1 MVNVL
6 NNVIKGISNNVSNVV
21 NIPSGLAA
29 IYKPKGWS
37 SAEVVYKLR
46 VLMRDG
52 LQARTG
58 CSKRKSI
65 IKVGHGGTL
74 DPLAQGVLVV
84 GFGKGTKLMDTY
96 LSGIKAYQAIAKL
109 GYETDSYD
117 ANGAITETVDSTHVT
132 YDMLENA
139 LQQYRGDILQTPPMY
154 SALKIDGQRLYTL
167 ARQGLEVDREAR
179 PVTTYKLELVRK
191 PHPYLLAET
200 NDINSELNLPL
211 FGLDIECSGGFYVR
225 SIIRDVARY
234 DPHNTI
240 LYHTLPHSTFV

>member
-1 MVNVL
+1 MVNVF
-6 NNVIKGISNNVSNVV
+6 NNMIKGIKNNVSNTLVH
-21 NIPSGLAA
+21 IPSGLAA
-29 IYKPKGWS
+29 IYKPKDWS

-46 VLMRDG
+46 DLMRDG

-96 LSGIKAYQAIAKL
+96 LSGTKAYQAIAKL

-117 ANGAITETVDSTHVT
+117 ANGVITETVDSTHVT
-132 YDMLENA
+132 NDMIENA

-179 PVTTYKLELVRK
+179 PVTTYKLELVRN
-191 PHPYLLAET
+191 PHKLLVNET
-200 NDINSELNLPL
+200 NGISSELELPL

-225 SIIRDVARY
+225 SVICDLARY
-234 DPHNTI
+234 SIHYSF
-240 LYHTLPHSTFV
+240 LH

>member
-1 MVNVL
+1 MVNVI
-6 NNVIKGISNNVSNVV
+6 NNVIKGIKNNVSNKLVQ
-21 NIPSGLAA
+21 IPSGLAA

-46 VLMRDG
+46 DLMRDG

-96 LSGIKAYQAIAKL
+96 LSGTKAYQAIAKL

-117 ANGAITETVDSTHVT
+117 ANGATTETLDSTHVT
-132 YDMLENA
+132 YDMIEGA
-139 LQQYRGDILQTPPMY
+139 LQLYRGDILQTPPMY
-154 SALKIDGQRLYTL
+154 SALKIDGERLYTL

-191 PHPYLLAET
+191 LHPYLLTET
-200 NDINSELNLPL
+200 DGINSELKPPL

-234 DPHNTI
+234 NPHCTI
-240 LYHTLPHSTFV
+240 L